1 MLHGST
7 DRFFSEFDTRR
18 NNSLLKSVNAYD
30 PLVATTSK

>member
-7 DRFFSEFDTRR
+7 DCFLSEFDTLT
-18 NNSLLKSVNAYD
+18 NNSLRKSVNAYD